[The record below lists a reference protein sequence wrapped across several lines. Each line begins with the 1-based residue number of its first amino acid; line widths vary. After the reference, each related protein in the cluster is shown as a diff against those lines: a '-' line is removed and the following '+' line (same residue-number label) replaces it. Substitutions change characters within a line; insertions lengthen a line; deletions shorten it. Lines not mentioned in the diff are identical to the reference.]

1 MEPNLSA
8 SKKQNGGHRVH
19 FLYEHSL
26 GAQHSHFLLEV
37 VLHNVSPG
45 QWPFHMPVQSVSLSL
60 FIVINYTSSTGQGGG
75 GSLKNRKPVGEIGCC
90 ESLIPEQKH

>member
-60 FIVINYTSSTGQGGG
+60 FIVII
-75 GSLKNRKPVGEIGCC
+75 PVVPDKAVAEVSRIGN
-90 ESLIPEQKH
+90 L